1 MICIEFRERRTMA
14 SIEENNAKLETDTVP
29 EPEETDPETRPTPP
43 SEGTQIDESKGNF
56 IFPIL

>member
-1 MICIEFRERRTMA
+1 MA